1 MKACKL
7 LLYAL
12 FVLSL
17 AAGNGLADEIF
28 RFAVLCDSRGQL
40 ATSRCED
47 DNYGVNSTLDVMVK
61 DIVAR
66 NAAESVKLVLFPG
79 DMIHGVLK
87 RDAPSVAECNRVSLN
102 HWREVVSP
110 LLKAGMIMRVTVG
123 NHETVVAD
131 ASKPRLRC
139 GDHLSPYFTEMEN
152 FKVFREVLGDM
163 IDGTPGPESDLGLT
177 YSFDMGGCHFAVLAA
192 YTMFYHGTFSN
203 ETIDW
208 LDWDLSKARE
218 AGLKTFVVSHPPAFP
233 GGGHMWDSLP
243 FFNPTYN
250 CDNYD
255 GRFGIDRRKE
265 RDRFWNILKKHG
277 VVAYFCGHEHNIQV
291 QEVEG
296 VWHVVS
302 GGLTPRLY
310 PLNGSKA
317 DKQRNTILYDGAFQN
332 PRASVIWP
340 WNDGQ
345 QSYWGWCLVTV
356 EGEKVTLDVI
366 GSAQIPTKRTD
377 LKLLKSFVIK
387 DKPTGPAPG
396 S

>member
-1 MKACKL
+1 
-7 LLYAL
+7 
-12 FVLSL
+12 
-17 AAGNGLADEIF
+17 
-28 RFAVLCDSRGQL
+28 
-40 ATSRCED
+40 
-47 DNYGVNSTLDVMVK
+47 
-61 DIVAR
+61 
-66 NAAESVKLVLFPG
+66 
-79 DMIHGVLK
+79 MIHGVLK
-87 RDAPSVAECNRVSLN
+87 RDAPSVAECNRVSLH

-131 ASKPRLRC
+131 ASKPRVRC

-152 FKVFREVLGDM
+152 FKIFREVLGDM

-192 YTMFYHGTFSN
+192 YTMFYHGAFSN

-208 LDWDLSKARE
+208 LDWDLGNARE

-255 GRFGIDRRKE
+255 GRFGIDRRTE

-277 VVAYFCGHEHNIQV
+277 VVAYFCGHEHNIQI

-317 DKQRNTILYDGAFQN
+317 DKQKNTILYDGAFQN

-340 WNDGQ
+340 WNEGQ